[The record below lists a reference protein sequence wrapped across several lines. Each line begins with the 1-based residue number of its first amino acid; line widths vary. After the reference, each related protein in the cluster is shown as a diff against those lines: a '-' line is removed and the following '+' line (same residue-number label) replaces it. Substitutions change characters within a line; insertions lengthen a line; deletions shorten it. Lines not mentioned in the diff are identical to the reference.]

1 MTLAALPLG
10 LKIGGGGAGDVLSLY
25 GLLDGGVTYRP
36 LSVFDAVI
44 WPGEV

>member
-1 MTLAALPLG
+1 MRGFGLFLG
-10 LKIGGGGAGDVLSLY
+10 FNGGGGDPLDGYALA
-25 GLLDGGVTYRP
+25 DGGVTYRP